1 MSSKEFGFPF
11 LPIPS
16 RPPKPRRLWVTVMSD
31 PGLPPG
37 YQRDFL
43 MIASD
48 IVDYAKFTDHPGY
61 LSSYPGEL
69 IEEKISIYRDCGI
82 KSFPGGIAFEVA
94 AVQGKVKD
102 FFQRVGH
109 LGFQAVEISE
119 DMLSQPLPS
128 SQREAF
134 IHLAKDMGLEVF
146 TELGRKFPDAPLERK
161 EVVESSLRDLKAGA
175 KKVVIENSDLVK
187 LKEEDPTFFTD
198 VLREV
203 GKEQLIFEAGPA
215 QWPELAAWMIQ
226 TLGPDINLENITD
239 KEIIV
244 LDAMRRKLHRN
255 IEYSYFHEPKP

>member
-1 MSSKEFGFPF
+1 
-11 LPIPS
+11 
-16 RPPKPRRLWVTVMSD
+16 
-31 PGLPPG
+31 
-37 YQRDFL
+37 
-43 MIASD
+43 
-48 IVDYAKFTDHPGY
+48 
-61 LSSYPGEL
+61 
-69 IEEKISIYRDCGI
+69 
-82 KSFPGGIAFEVA
+82 VA

-102 FFQRVGH
+102 FFQRVGQ

-215 QWPELAAWMIQ
+215 QWPELAAWIIQ
-226 TLGPDINLENITD
+226 TLGRTSNLRILQT
-239 KEIIV
+239 KRS
-244 LDAMRRKLHRN
+244 LCLM
-255 IEYSYFHEPKP
+255 P